1 MKSRFAIV
9 RLANRFKAAEQLY
22 TKGFLS
28 YPRTETDQ
36 FDKGIDLK
44 KLVEKQF
51 PDNSWGQYAREY
63 CVLQAL
69 LFGTCTDASSIDSL
83 MASSEH
89 LDLAAITITLILL
102 FIRFVGSRQRNYNPT
117 RRKCT
122 NLLPEDFWLAA
133 LKTRK
138 ARAQKLNFN
147 TETRCS
153 TPMD

>member
-1 MKSRFAIV
+1 
-9 RLANRFKAAEQLY
+9 
-22 TKGFLS
+22 
-28 YPRTETDQ
+28 
-36 FDKGIDLK
+36 
-44 KLVEKQF
+44 
-51 PDNSWGQYAREY
+51 
-63 CVLQAL
+63 
-69 LFGTCTDASSIDSL
+69 

-89 LDLAAITITLILL
+89 LDLAATTITLILP

-117 RRKCT
+117 RRKCM
-122 NLLPEDFWLAA
+122 NLLSEDFWLAA